1 MDGLYVRKIKFMSP
15 VEQQIANLKPS
26 VKSGAARHFHV
37 YLFNGAILLV
47 ILSAVLWHP
56 VPLMLAAFFGLVAL
70 GSRESG
76 PLLLT
81 AIQAYE
87 TAKPVAS
94 EVTVSIESDG
104 DSDRYYVTVITDEES
119 AWRYEFIPQGWNPV
133 AGTHAASIWRLPS
146 STLPNIISVP
156 EGIMIPRYKPKLLQP
171 NQIANKAVDSTATRV
186 PPPASSLRSGQE
198 SRHGQP

>member
-1 MDGLYVRKIKFMSP
+1 MSP

-26 VKSGAARHFHV
+26 VKSGVARHFHA
-37 YLFNGAILLV
+37 YLFAGAILLV

-56 VPLMLAAFFGLVAL
+56 MPLMLAVFLGLVAL

-76 PLLLT
+76 SLLQT

-104 DSDRYYVTVITDEES
+104 DSDRYYATVVTAEES
-119 AWRYEFIPQGWNPV
+119 SWKFEFIPQGWNPA
-133 AGTHAASIWRLPS
+133 AGTHAALIWCLPS
-146 STLPNIISVP
+146 STIPSLISVP
-156 EGIMIPRYKPKLLQP
+156 EGIMIPRNKPKLLQL
-171 NQIANKAVDSTATRV
+171 NQIANKAVKPS
-186 PPPASSLRSGQE
+186 
-198 SRHGQP
+198 